1 MSFLKLKRTT
11 AFRKGKKKEEK
22 KKKEEEALNKRLLN
36 SSSAIFVTICS
47 IIFYAT
53 NSFSR
58 PGMSFLLENGFSL
71 LRESQDPW
79 LVTDLDFLLFL
90 FQSHFQEF
98 HSFYF
103 SFLILDSLFLPGVLV
118 KLNGWGKEIK
128 KPQ

>member
-1 MSFLKLKRTT
+1 MEQAEEKHTDLAIFLYFLYFLKLERTT

-22 KKKEEEALNKRLLN
+22 KKEEALNKRLLN

-71 LRESQDPW
+71 LRESQDP
-79 LVTDLDFLLFL
+79 
-90 FQSHFQEF
+90 
-98 HSFYF
+98 
-103 SFLILDSLFLPGVLV
+103 
-118 KLNGWGKEIK
+118 
-128 KPQ
+128 